1 MEKDCRT
8 WQDTDDN
15 VAHAHCMLYTYVYKH
30 TLRVCNTYC
39 FFFIATMVGRTRLDI
54 TLYIREL
61 PILFSFNEVNTSF
74 SLPAFPLCTR
84 LHGDP
89 Y

>member
-1 MEKDCRT
+1 MRIACYIPT
-8 WQDTDDN
+8 
-15 VAHAHCMLYTYVYKH
+15 YTNTHLEYVI
-30 TLRVCNTYC
+30 LIV

-54 TLYIREL
+54 TLYSREL

-84 LHGDP
+84 LHGDL